1 MLLRADGRLTG
12 IWASRLAGAAG
23 RIAIIGVKGAGM
35 VGWRLGAGACGVVL
49 AGWLG
54 GQMLSVIDAS
64 AEPSQTAEGQIVR
77 GQTAEGQLAG
87 PAVTGALRN
96 AALQLER
103 PDWATLPRQNPS
115 FQLGMQEFDGQP
127 VRFTAR
133 RDLNSPLREDMMQA
147 GGFENGGRAMLMVSF
162 QRQLPEHAAAF
173 FIDLSRVVTDAGL
186 SPVRTSQPTPLA
198 TKFGVVETAD
208 LMLSNGAENRACL
221 AFRHVAEAASLRIQG
236 WLCGT
241 EKRPADRQQLTC
253 LLDRAALV
261 SAGDDRDLRALFTRA
276 ELNRQPGCHVPKH
289 QAAGRRA
296 NWLDPDQSAPK
307 LRRAGG

>member
-1 MLLRADGRLTG
+1 MLLRAGGRLTG
-12 IWASRLAGAAG
+12 IWASWLAGGAG

-64 AEPSQTAEGQIVR
+64 AEPAWTAERQFSEDRLG
-77 GQTAEGQLAG
+77 G

-96 AALQLER
+96 AALQVER

-115 FQLGMQEFDGQP
+115 FQLGMQEFEGQP

-147 GGFENGGRAMLMVSF
+147 GGFENGGRAMLLVSF
-162 QRQLPEHAAAF
+162 QRQLPEHASAF
-173 FIDLSRVVTDAGL
+173 FVDLSRVVTDAGL

-198 TKFGVVETAD
+198 TKFGAVETAD

-221 AFRHVAEAASLRIQG
+221 AFRHVVETASLRIQG

-241 EKRPADRQQLTC
+241 DKRPADRQQLTC

-261 SAGDDRDLRALFTRA
+261 SAGDDRELRAVFTRA

-296 NWLDPDQSAPK
+296 TWLDPDQSAPK